1 MDLHKI
7 YVLNLCSS
15 ENHYIT
21 ALSAMK
27 TITTPQRT
35 IVGPYVYN
43 STAIYLNKNIL
54 RQAST

>member
-54 RQAST
+54 R